1 MIRIRRGID
10 PDIVVR
16 LPDGHHAAI
25 AMSYTDYAAPEQST
39 LISTT
44 DHLLD
49 FLGLCQAA
57 QLIEHIRQTECHF
70 LNTGVQTTDS
80 SEE

>member
-1 MIRIRRGID
+1 VIRIRRGID
-10 PDIVVR
+10 PDLIIR
-16 LPDGHHAAI
+16 LPNDHHAAI
-25 AMSYTDYAAPEQST
+25 AMSYTDYAAPGYS
-39 LISTT
+39 ISISIT

-57 QLIEHIRQTECHF
+57 QLIEHIRRMGSHSPII
-70 LNTGVQTTDS
+70 GMQTTDS